1 MRVTFNTV
9 FRTGVQE
16 INEAAER
23 LAARQR
29 EVSSGSRLQ
38 VPSDDPSAAAAVVG
52 ERAEMAALDQ
62 YRQTTDSV
70 ESRLTVADTLLS
82 DIIHALTAAQ
92 TTAAAG
98 RSTILTPE
106 QRQAL
111 AAQVDGIREQILGD
125 LNSRY
130 RGVYLFSGSA
140 LTTAPFTKD
149 AAGLV
154 QPYAGNATPQQLDID
169 RDRSVEVTVDG
180 GAMVGD
186 LFDVLASLRDA
197 ILNGDMAQIDA
208 AFQGLDAAFA
218 RVTRTQSRV
227 GNLLAELDAHR
238 ARLGAMHRA
247 SDARRSA
254 LEDANLAESI
264 SAMQQAETAY
274 RAALGAL
281 ATTSRLSLMDY
292 LR

>member
-9 FRTGVQE
+9 FRTGIEE
-16 INEAAER
+16 INDAAER

-29 EVSSGSRLQ
+29 EVSSGYRLQ

-62 YRQTTDSV
+62 YRRTTDSV

-82 DIIHALTAAQ
+82 DIISALTAAQ

-98 RSTILTPE
+98 RSTILTAE

-125 LNSRY
+125 LNTQY

-149 AAGLV
+149 GAGVV

-169 RDRSVEVTVDG
+169 RGRSVEVTIDG
-180 GAMVGD
+180 GALVGD
-186 LFDVLASLRDA
+186 LFDVLASLRAA
-197 ILNGDMAQIDA
+197 ILSGDMGQIDA

-218 RVTRTQSRV
+218 RATRAQSRV
-227 GNLLAELDAHR
+227 GNVLAELDEHR
-238 ARLGAMHRA
+238 ARLDAMHRA
-247 SDARRSA
+247 SDVRRSA
-254 LEDANLAESI
+254 LEDTNLAESI
-264 SAMQQAETAY
+264 SAMQQADTAY

-281 ATTSRLSLMDY
+281 ATASRLSLMDY

>member
-9 FRTGVQE
+9 FRTGIEE
-16 INEAAER
+16 INDAAER

-29 EVSSGSRLQ
+29 EVSSGYRLQ

-62 YRQTTDSV
+62 YRRTTDSV

-82 DIIHALTAAQ
+82 DIISALTAAQ

-98 RSTILTPE
+98 RSTILTAE

-125 LNSRY
+125 LNSQY

-149 AAGLV
+149 GAGVV

-169 RDRSVEVTVDG
+169 RGRSVEVTIDG
-180 GAMVGD
+180 GALVGD
-186 LFDVLASLRDA
+186 LFDVLASLRAA
-197 ILNGDMAQIDA
+197 ILSGDMSQIDA

-218 RVTRTQSRV
+218 RATRAQSRV
-227 GNLLAELDAHR
+227 GNVLAELDEHR
-238 ARLGAMHRA
+238 ARLDAMHRA
-247 SDARRSA
+247 SDVRRSA
-254 LEDANLAESI
+254 LEDTNLAESI
-264 SAMQQAETAY
+264 SAMQQADTAY

-281 ATTSRLSLMDY
+281 ATASRLSLMDY